1 MLRSPRN
8 RPRALFANLRFHIAR
23 RGAGVDVLLVRGL
36 SDGAIEVG
44 VRGDEFAFAFVP
56 FHTL

>member
-1 MLRSPRN
+1 
-8 RPRALFANLRFHIAR
+8 
-23 RGAGVDVLLVRGL
+23 VDVLLVRGL